1 MQYIGKLNGFIHTK
15 LSTKTELC
23 TQAIV
28 LENYKLIKL
37 GKGVFQK
44 KSHTTVLFTEIA
56 TVNIQNKI

>member
-15 LSTKTELC
+15 LSKKTELR
-23 TQAIV
+23 TQTIV

-44 KSHTTVLFTEIA
+44 KA
-56 TVNIQNKI
+56 IQRFCLLKLQQ